1 MNYFTKRED
10 FQYGV
15 KMCLIT
21 QVEGDSGHVK
31 YAVVFAG
38 MSRVE
43 QGLLMSQFI
52 PLPHFFIAVDICLK
66 DSRAT

>member
-1 MNYFTKRED
+1 
-10 FQYGV
+10 
-15 KMCLIT
+15 MCLIT

-52 PLPHFFIAVDICLK
+52 PLPHFCIAVDICLK
-66 DSRAT
+66 DSRTT

>member
-1 MNYFTKRED
+1 
-10 FQYGV
+10 
-15 KMCLIT
+15 MCLIT

-52 PLPHFFIAVDICLK
+52 PLPHFFIAVDIYLK
-66 DSRAT
+66 DSRTT

>member
-1 MNYFTKRED
+1 
-10 FQYGV
+10 
-15 KMCLIT
+15 MCLIT

-52 PLPHFFIAVDICLK
+52 PPPNYFIAVDICLK
-66 DSRAT
+66 HSRTT

>member
-1 MNYFTKRED
+1 
-10 FQYGV
+10 
-15 KMCLIT
+15 MCLIT

-38 MSRVE
+38 MSRAEFLKSRVE

-66 DSRAT
+66 DSRTT

>member
-1 MNYFTKRED
+1 
-10 FQYGV
+10 
-15 KMCLIT
+15 MCLIT

-52 PLPHFFIAVDICLK
+52 PPHFLIAVDICLK
-66 DSRAT
+66 DSRTT

>member
-1 MNYFTKRED
+1 
-10 FQYGV
+10 
-15 KMCLIT
+15 MCLIT
-21 QVEGDSGHVK
+21 QVEGDSG
-31 YAVVFAG
+31 VVFAG

>member
-1 MNYFTKRED
+1 
-10 FQYGV
+10 
-15 KMCLIT
+15 MCLIT

-52 PLPHFFIAVDICLK
+52 PLPHFFIAVDISLK
-66 DSRAT
+66 DSRTT

>member
-1 MNYFTKRED
+1 
-10 FQYGV
+10 
-15 KMCLIT
+15 MCLIT
-21 QVEGDSGHVK
+21 QVEGDAGHVNMQS
-31 YAVVFAG
+31 VVFAG

>member
-1 MNYFTKRED
+1 
-10 FQYGV
+10 
-15 KMCLIT
+15 MCLIT
-21 QVEGDSGHVK
+21 QVEGDSGHLK

-52 PLPHFFIAVDICLK
+52 PLPHFFIAVDIM
-66 DSRAT
+66 S

>member
-1 MNYFTKRED
+1 
-10 FQYGV
+10 
-15 KMCLIT
+15 MCLIT
-21 QVEGDSGHVK
+21 QVEGDSGHLK

-52 PLPHFFIAVDICLK
+52 PLPHFFTAVDICLK
-66 DSRAT
+66 DSRTT

>member
-1 MNYFTKRED
+1 
-10 FQYGV
+10 
-15 KMCLIT
+15 MCLIT
-21 QVEGDSGHVK
+21 QVEGDSGHLK

-52 PLPHFFIAVDICLK
+52 PLPHFFAVDICLK
-66 DSRAT
+66 DSRTT